1 MEEQKK
7 TEKKMSYETLEKD
20 YMLLKAQFERALEE
34 LDKANVSSLL
44 QRLTFLFKVL
54 EQYAHF
60 DPVFVEKCSK
70 EIESIL
76 TVEEEKEEK

>member
-7 TEKKMSYETLEKD
+7 TEKKMSYETLEKN

-60 DPVFVEKCSK
+60 DPAFVEKCSK